1 MFLSSSSSSTT
12 AAANYPFGEPGLDRP
27 EFGSAVAPHGLI
39 TDASGS
45 FFHFPSSIPPYS
57 SSLPTEHY
65 LHRSSSA
72 RSLPLRR
79 HILDPLNQLQPPFSS
94 SPTSSF
100 CDYLDFHAAPMRR
113 VVSTGDLQG
122 VDGVHENHSHEGG
135 VAGRVGRYSAEE
147 RKERIERYKSKRNQR
162 NFHKKITYACRKTL
176 ADSRPRVRGRFARNG
191 ETGTE
196 AEAEVE
202 TATAAT
208 NIFDGYSYDNYEQNQ
223 GCSVGGGNDGEWWSR
238 LQAALATDEEDEY
251 SYDGDLLASFA
262 DVFSMDILSSSLMSR
277 ESAE

>member
-1 MFLSSSSSSTT
+1 MFLPSSSFTT
-12 AAANYPFGEPGLDRP
+12 AAATYSFGEPSLNPP

-39 TDASGS
+39 ADANGS
-45 FFHFPSSIPPYS
+45 SFHFPSSFPPYS
-57 SSLPTEHY
+57 SSLPSEHY
-65 LHRSSSA
+65 LHRSRST

-79 HILDPLNQLQPPFSS
+79 HILDPLNQPQPPLSS
-94 SPTSSF
+94 SLPSSSSS

-113 VVSTGDLQG
+113 VG
-122 VDGVHENHSHEGG
+122 VDGVHENYSQEGG

-196 AEAEVE
+196 AEVE

-208 NIFDGYSYDNYEQNQ
+208 NIFDGYRNDNYEQNQ

-251 SYDGDLLASFA
+251 SYDEDLLASFA
-262 DVFSMDILSSSLMSR
+262 DVFSMNILS
-277 ESAE
+277 